1 MAASAQRALPFDVPE
16 PLLYHDI
23 TRPGY
28 VAFLRRSAPATGM
41 RQVCVPLYELA
52 KTVERCEGGLDL
64 WISVGEFFKRN
75 RRVVNLWRM
84 QAVFADLDTYKMPA
98 LQRLPTDAQVALL
111 LEACHDRCI
120 PPPSVAVFSGRG
132 LQVKWLLSQPLPR
145 STLPRWQAVQRELN
159 ARLGDFGADVMALDA
174 SRVLRV
180 VGSFSSRSPEVIRVV
195 HAARVPTMGGEV
207 MPSGVVGYDFDVL
220 ADTLLPLQRL
230 ELVEVQRTRD
240 EHRTQDAAEKA
251 AREARRRA
259 LVVIGGQGQGA
270 AHAASGLRTF
280 VPSVLAWDRLEDLRT
295 LARLRGHEGGLPAG
309 ERDLFTFLGTC
320 FLAQA
325 LLVRNLEAEARAL
338 AAEFAPTW
346 TEAELR
352 SCVSSVMS
360 RARAAYAG
368 EKVEF
373 NGRELDPRYRWRN
386 DTLVDRLGITAEE
399 ASQLKTILPEHEA
412 RRRDAERQRTRRRA
426 KGAEPRADNLQP
438 VVERRAEVARLK
450 AEGLSVRAIAAQ
462 LGVSPGTVSN
472 DLKA

>member
-1 MAASAQRALPFDVPE
+1 MAALAQLALPFDIPE
-16 PLLYHDI
+16 PFLYHDV
-23 TRPGY
+23 TRPGF

-41 RQVCVPLYELA
+41 RQVCVPLFKLP
-52 KTVERCEGGLDL
+52 KTVEQCEGGLDL
-64 WISVGEFFKRN
+64 WISMGEFFKPN

-84 QAVFADLDTYKMPA
+84 PALFADLDTYKMQA
-98 LQRLPTDAQVALL
+98 LQRLPTDAQVALF
-111 LEACHDRCI
+111 LEACHDRGI
-120 PPPSVAVFSGRG
+120 APPSVVVFSGRG
-132 LQVKWLLSQPLPR
+132 LQVKWLLAQPVPR

-159 ARLGDFGADVMALDA
+159 RSLMDFGADVMALDA

-180 VGSFSSRSPEVIRVV
+180 VGSFSSRSADVIRVV
-195 HAARVPTMGGEV
+195 HTARVPTMGGQV

-230 ELVEVQRTRD
+230 ELVEDRRTRA
-240 EHRTQDAAEKA
+240 EQRMQDAADKA

-259 LVVIGGQGQGA
+259 LVVINGQGEGA
-270 AHAASGLRTF
+270 GHVASGLRTF

-295 LARLRGHEGGLPAG
+295 LARLRGHEGGLPPG
-309 ERDLFTFLGTC
+309 ERDLFTFLGIC
-320 FLAQA
+320 FIAQA

-352 SCVSSVMS
+352 SCVSSVI
-360 RARAAYAG
+360 ARAKAAHAG

-386 DTLVDRLGITAEE
+386 DTLVDRLSITGEE
-399 ASQLKTILPEHEA
+399 ASQLKTILPKDEA
-412 RRRDAERQRTRRRA
+412 RRRDAERQRARRRA
-426 KGAEPRADNLQP
+426 RGSQPREDHLQA
-438 VVERRAEVARLK
+438 VAERRAEVARLK
-450 AEGLSVRAIAAQ
+450 ADGLSVRAIAAQ
-462 LGVSPGTVSN
+462 LGVSLGTVSN